1 VAAAWEAEVQERDD
15 GNGATPPPRFAWA
28 PSPDAAYG
36 DALGGGYLELVGADG
51 RAGVPLADGG
61 GGDGSDGSEGGGQDG
76 GGEAEAE
83 VDPAALLPPP
93 RSSSSSSSSPRLEA
107 HAAFWPSYRSPAL
120 FLRGRWPDG
129 GLMGL
134 GDLEAALFPPAAPD
148 PGTPSS
154 PPPSSSTAPPPLAP
168 ADHQH
173 AGAGGGWAVLHPCHT
188 THVMGRLAGA
198 SAAALSAPSHVAAW
212 LSLAGPVV
220 GLAVPAGLGAAVVAR
235 TQEGAL
241 LRRERE
247 TVG

>member
-1 VAAAWEAEVQERDD
+1 MAAAWEAEVQERDD

-173 AGAGGGWAVLHPCHT
+173 AGAGGGGPSCTPATPLTSWDGWQGRPPPPCPRRPT
-188 THVMGRLAGA
+188 WRPGCRWRGRSWG
-198 SAAALSAPSHVAAW
+198 W
-212 LSLAGPVV
+212 
-220 GLAVPAGLGAAVVAR
+220 
-235 TQEGAL
+235 QC
-241 LRRERE
+241 LRGWGRR
-247 TVG
+247 